1 MKINYKIIGSGSS
14 GNSVLIGDMLFD
26 VGLPYGKIKPY
37 LKDVRYIFITHRHSD
52 HLKMPTVRY
61 IKRDYPKI
69 VWIGSWDVATRIVL
83 NHVIGDTTVLKFKD
97 RTIKCFPC
105 VHDVPCHGYVVE
117 VKGARFIYATDTSTL
132 EHAPKLKYDYMF
144 IESNH
149 DESKIRAIMGKAK
162 KLYGYDA
169 WENAMRHLSTQKS
182 KAFYYIHRR
191 SKDSEWIELHKSG
204 RFY

>member
-1 MKINYKIIGSGSS
+1 MNYNIIGTGSS
-14 GNSVLIGDMLFD
+14 GNAVIVDDMLFD
-26 VGLPYGKIKPY
+26 VGLPYGKIGPHLEGIK
-37 LKDVRYIFITHRHSD
+37 YIFITHRHTD
-52 HLKMPTVRY
+52 HLKMSTVKF
-61 IKRDYPKI
+61 IKREYPKI
-69 VWIGSWDVATRIVL
+69 IWIGSWDVASRVILDYT
-83 NHVIGDTTVLKFKD
+83 IGDTTVLKFKD
-97 RTIKCFPC
+97 RKVKCFPC

-117 VKGARFIYATDTSTL
+117 RKGSRIIYATDTASL

-149 DESKIRAIMGKAK
+149 DENKIRAIMGKAK

-182 KAFYYIHRR
+182 KAFYYLNRR
-191 SKDSEWIELHKSG
+191 NKDSKWIELHQSK